1 VKAASLGNRA
11 NHPLEIRMRDIAK
24 TVTGMPAT
32 DGAGV
37 KLKRVIG
44 TPALD
49 LIDPFLMLDEFGS
62 DDPASWIAGFPDHP
76 HRGFETVT
84 IMLDGR
90 VKHADSVGNQGVIEA
105 GDVQWMTAGRGII
118 HSEMPE
124 RADGRLRGFQ
134 LWVNLPAKLK
144 MHPPRYQDVRAAR
157 IASVASAGATVRV
170 IAGEALGTQGAAS
183 TLIPVRLLDV
193 AMVPEA
199 AFEIEVPD
207 THACFVYVYE
217 GAVLAPDRMGKH
229 REVPKGT
236 LAVLEGTG
244 GVRLSAGG
252 AGAKLL
258 FADAEPIRE
267 PVARYGPFVMN
278 TREELTQAFEDYSRG
293 TLDRVTA

>member
-1 VKAASLGNRA
+1 
-11 NHPLEIRMRDIAK
+11 MRHIAK

-49 LIDPFLMLDEFGS
+49 MIDPFLMLDEFGS
-62 DDPASWIAGFPDHP
+62 DDPESWIAGFPDHP

-90 VKHADSVGNQGVIEA
+90 VRHADSVGNSGVIEA

-124 RADGRLRGFQ
+124 RAQGRLRGFQ
-134 LWVNLPAKLK
+134 LWVNLPGRLK
-144 MHPPRYQDVRAAR
+144 MNAPRYQDVAAAR
-157 IASVASAGATVRV
+157 IPSVAREGATLRV
-170 IAGEALGTQGAAS
+170 IAGEAFGARGAAD

-193 AMVPEA
+193 AVA
-199 AFEIEVPD
+199 PD
-207 THACFVYVYE
+207 ASFAIDLPDPHACFVYVYE
-217 GAVLAPDRMGKH
+217 GAVHTPDQAGNMRELAR
-229 REVPKGT
+229 GT
-236 LAVLEGTG
+236 LAVLAGSG
-244 GVRLSAGG
+244 GVTLAAGG

-258 FADAEPIRE
+258 WADGEPIRE
-267 PVARYGPFVMN
+267 PVARRGPFVMN
-278 TREELTQAFEDYSRG
+278 TRAEIMKAFDDYSRG
-293 TLDRVTA
+293 ALDRATV

>member
-1 VKAASLGNRA
+1 
-11 NHPLEIRMRDIAK
+11 MRHIAK

-134 LWVNLPAKLK
+134 LWVNLPGKLK
-144 MHPPRYQDVRAAR
+144 MHAPRYQDVPAAR
-157 IASVASAGATVRV
+157 IASVARDGATVRV
-170 IAGEALGTQGAAS
+170 IAGEAFGTQGAAS
-183 TLIPVRLLDV
+183 TLIPVRLLDLALAPAGPLRDRGAGCARLLHLCLRRRSARARPQRKAARSV
-193 AMVPEA
+193 QGHARGA
-199 AFEIEVPD
+199 GRRRWRDAFEP
-207 THACFVYVYE
+207 A
-217 GAVLAPDRMGKH
+217 APARKSCSPTAN
-229 REVPKGT
+229 R
-236 LAVLEGTG
+236 
-244 GVRLSAGG
+244 SANRSP
-252 AGAKLL
+252 A
-258 FADAEPIRE
+258 
-267 PVARYGPFVMN
+267 
-278 TREELTQAFEDYSRG
+278 
-293 TLDRVTA
+293 TAPSS

>member
-1 VKAASLGNRA
+1 
-11 NHPLEIRMRDIAK
+11 MRFIGK
-24 TVTGMPAT
+24 TVTGVPAT

-134 LWVNLPAKLK
+134 LWVNLPGKLK
-144 MHPPRYQDVRAAR
+144 MRPPRYQDVPAAR
-157 IASVASAGATVRV
+157 IASVARDGATVRV
-170 IAGEALGTQGAAS
+170 IAGEAFGTQGAAS
-183 TLIPVRLLDV
+183 TLIPVRLLDITV
-193 AMVPEA
+193 AA
-199 AFEIEVPD
+199 QGSFSIDVPD
-207 THACFVYVYE
+207 SHACFIYVYE
-217 GAVLAPDRMGKH
+217 GSVDAPDRSGDQH
-229 REVPKGT
+229 EIRKGN
-236 LAVLEGTG
+236 LALLDGTG
-244 GVRLSAGG
+244 GVTLAAGS
-252 AGAKLL
+252 AGAKVL

-293 TLDRVTA
+293 DAGSGDGVGLGARG

>member
-1 VKAASLGNRA
+1 
-11 NHPLEIRMRDIAK
+11 MRHIAK

-44 TPALD
+44 TSALE

-134 LWVNLPAKLK
+134 LWVNLPGKLK
-144 MHPPRYQDVRAAR
+144 MHAPRYQDVPAAR
-157 IASVASAGATVRV
+157 IASVARDGATVRV
-170 IAGEALGTQGAAS
+170 IAGEAFGTQGAAS
-183 TLIPVRLLDV
+183 TLIPVRLLDL
-193 AMVPEA
+193 AMAPQA
-199 AFEIEVPD
+199 SFEIEMPD
-207 THACFVYVYE
+207 AHACFIYVYE
-217 GAVLAPDRMGKH
+217 GAVLAPDHSGKQ
-229 REVPKGT
+229 REVSKGT
-236 LAVLEGTG
+236 LAVLDGAG
-244 GVRLSAGG
+244 GVTLSAGQH
-252 AGAKLL
+252 
-258 FADAEPIRE
+258 ERE
-267 PVARYGPFVMN
+267 SAVR
-278 TREELTQAFEDYSRG
+278 
-293 TLDRVTA
+293 

>member
-1 VKAASLGNRA
+1 
-11 NHPLEIRMRDIAK
+11 MRHIAK

-49 LIDPFLMLDEFGS
+49 ALDPFLMLDEFGS
-62 DDPASWIAGFPDHP
+62 DDPQSWIAGFPDHP

-90 VKHADSVGNQGVIEA
+90 VRHADSVGNQGVIEA

-124 RADGRLRGFQ
+124 RAEGRLRGLQ
-134 LWVNLPAKLK
+134 LWVNLPARLK
-144 MHPPRYQDVRAAR
+144 MTPPRYQDIPAAR
-157 IASVASAGATVRV
+157 IAAVAREGATLRV
-170 IAGEALGTQGAAS
+170 IAGEAFGTQGAAR

-193 AMVPEA
+193 AIAPDA
-199 AFEIEVPD
+199 SFEMPVPD
-207 THACFVYVYE
+207 SHACFVYAYE
-217 GAVLAPDRMGKH
+217 GAVRAPDRSGKLA
-229 REVPKGT
+229 EAGKGT
-236 LAVLEGTG
+236 LAVLEGSG
-244 GVRLSAGG
+244 GVTLTAGG

-258 FADAEPIRE
+258 LADAEPIGE
-267 PVARYGPFVMN
+267 PIARYGPFVMN
-278 TREELTQAFEDYSRG
+278 TREELVKAFDDYSRG
-293 TLDRVTA
+293 VLDQATA